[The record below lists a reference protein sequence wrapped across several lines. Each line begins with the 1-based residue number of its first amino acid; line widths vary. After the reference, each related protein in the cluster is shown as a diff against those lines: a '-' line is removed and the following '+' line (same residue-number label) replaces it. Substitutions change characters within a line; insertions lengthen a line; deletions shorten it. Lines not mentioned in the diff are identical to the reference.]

1 MHKRAKNLC
10 LAVSLGLLALAGAA
24 HGAGK
29 SRVVVNGTAAPVHF
43 NDGDSFR
50 VLGGKMT
57 GTKARLQG
65 FNTLESHGPV
75 HIWGG
80 WTAKELYINA
90 KMATMHARKGSW
102 TCSAGGKLDTY
113 GRMLFDCPDL
123 RQSHI
128 KNGFAHT
135 MTITADPAAAHLI
148 ALQDEAIANKRGMW
162 AHGVPEYVM
171 TSLHSADEDPSRSHH
186 YNRVVSTADGHSEKL
201 RHNNVYKECE
211 TICVNRVTIAPE
223 VVAASMKDLRSQ
235 EEIKGIVGPLS
246 DEKLEH
252 VLNIWLKLNNVA
264 ALIAK
269 KDRKPMFKHLERL
282 EAAGTLKAATS
293 VKDSCMVYVP
303 FQRRYGGARAECL
316 R

>member
-1 MHKRAKNLC
+1 MHRRANI
-10 LAVSLGLLALAGAA
+10 VSFFLVFGLLAVGVMA

-29 SRVVVNGTAAPVHF
+29 AKVVVNGIAAPVHF

-135 MTITADPAAAHLI
+135 MTITADPAPAHLVK
-148 ALQDEAIANKRGMW
+148 LQDEAIANKRGMW
-162 AHGVPEYVM
+162 AHGAPEYVL
-171 TSLHSADEDPSRSHH
+171 TSLHSADEDSSREYH
-186 YNRVVSTADGHSEKL
+186 YNRAVSTADGHSEKL
-201 RHNNVYKECE
+201 RHNKTYTECE
-211 TICVNRVTIAPE
+211 IVCIDKVTIAPE
-223 VVAASMKDLRSQ
+223 VMAASATALRADHSVQ
-235 EEIKGIVGPLS
+235 DVVSKLS
-246 DEKLEH
+246 DEQVRH
-252 VLNIWLKLNNVA
+252 VLHIWLKLNNTA
-264 ALIAK
+264 ALIPKA
-269 KDRKPMFKHLERL
+269 DRKRMTAVLEGI
-282 EAAGTLKAATS
+282 EKSGILKAAS
-293 VKDSCMVYVP
+293 REKDSCMVYVP
-303 FQRRYGGARAECL
+303 FQRRYGAGRAECL